1 MALFSNTDTQA
12 SKPKSL
18 ALGQVDGIQVTGTM
32 TGYSNGSFTID
43 APPVGGVQATATYE
57 VTGGVITKVVIT
69 NPGAGYTTAP
79 TVTASGGTGAVIA
92 ASIRP
97 VMADNNT
104 VAGTNVNSKII
115 FVDLTEAGLQQN
127 RAKGIRIP
135 GWTKYEEFVD
145 AQGTTKYKVENL
157 VAMTVS
163 AGTAGDSTD
172 DAIASDSAFAITG
185 QPADAT
191 TVSGDATFSVTA
203 AGATSYQW
211 QVRAAAGGQYTNVA
225 DAGIYS
231 GATTDTL
238 TITGAVVGDSGKRFR
253 CQVYN
258 TTAGASATST
268 VATLTFGT

>member
-18 ALGQVDGIQVTGTM
+18 ALGQVDGITVGGTM
-32 TGYSNGSFTID
+32 TGYTSGSFTIG
-43 APPVGGVQATATYE
+43 APPAGGVQATATY
-57 VTGGVITKVVIT
+57 TAAAGVITSVTIT

-79 TVTASGGTGAVIA
+79 TVTAAGGSGATLT

-97 VMADNNT
+97 VMGDVNTADARAEND
-104 VAGTNVNSKII
+104 KII
-115 FVDLTEAGLQQN
+115 FVDLTEAGLAQN

-145 AQGTTKYKVENL
+145 AQGTTKYKVEPL
-157 VAMTVS
+157 VAMTVV
-163 AGTAGDSTD
+163 AGTSGDAAD
-172 DAIASDSAFAITG
+172 DAIAADTALTIGT

-191 TVSGDATFSVTA
+191 TVSGAATFTVVA

-211 QVRAAAGGQYTNVA
+211 QVRAATGGQFTNVTN
-225 DAGIYS
+225 AGIYS

-238 TITGAVVGDSGKRFR
+238 TLTGATLADSGKKYRV
-253 CQVYN
+253 QVYK
-258 TTAGASATST
+258 TGSAATST
-268 VATLTFGT
+268 SATLTFGT